1 MIDTLITQFDRFL
14 RTVAAP
20 APHAVRQPA
29 MPPDIHETAPQ
40 VLLAADARS
49 GAAPAAALTTEEKHH
64 AAGLM
69 RVNHAG
75 EIAAQA
81 LYAGQSLFARTPEM
95 KAMLKQ
101 AAQEEQDHLSWTQAR
116 LSELGARPSVFN
128 PLWYAGAFA
137 LGAASA
143 ALGDKASLGFLK
155 ATENQVE
162 AHLSEHLGRLP
173 AHDARSRAIVDAM
186 RADEAQHAQTAVAH
200 GAVELPKPIRGAM
213 ALSAKVMTTTA
224 YYV

>member
-1 MIDTLITQFDRFL
+1 MFDTLITQFDRFL

-20 APHAVRQPA
+20 APRAVRQPA
-29 MPPDIHETAPQ
+29 MPPETSKTAPQ
-40 VLLAADARS
+40 VCLTSGADI
-49 GAAPAAALTTEEKHH
+49 AAPAALSTEEKNH

-75 EIAAQA
+75 EVAAQA

-95 KAMLKQ
+95 KAMLQQ
-101 AAQEEQDHLSWTQAR
+101 AAREEQDHLSWTQDR
-116 LSELGARPSVFN
+116 LTELDARPSVFN
-128 PLWYAGAFA
+128 PIWYAGAFT

-173 AHDARSRAIVDAM
+173 AHDTRSRAIVDAM
-186 RADEAQHAQTAVAH
+186 RADEAAHAQTAVAH
-200 GAVELPKPIRGAM
+200 GATELPKPLRGAM
-213 ALSAKVMTTTA
+213 AASAKVMTTAA